1 MKKEEIIEELG
12 QVTNVHLEDVF
23 YSDFLKSDDVHAIY
37 ELDVD
42 KPEVLYNEMV
52 KTGVTNDDFENS
64 MNSYT
69 GGSRLDEFVE
79 DWLNDNIDF
88 SKTAS
93 DYGFYGRQAD
103 YDFF

>member
-23 YSDFLKSDDVHAIY
+23 YSDFLQSDDVHAIY

-52 KTGVTNDDFENS
+52 KTGVTKEQLEKAIDRGFETES
-64 MNSYT
+64 
-69 GGSRLDEFVE
+69 LAEFVE